1 MRTGK
6 AVILSSIALACCAL
20 APVARACTWNA
31 VQVFTKDGKSH
42 YETYK
47 EREARE
53 RKYNKIA
60 IKKNA
65 AAAKLLLAT
74 GNVDVAGE
82 LASLLIPN
90 VRSEDD
96 GMRSSCGP
104 MDGQDF
110 ATKNDSLIQDKDFEK
125 AVSGDP
131 LEHKLL
137 EFYQNRPDKRYT
149 SYYFSYPAQQCNVEF
164 RDRFK
169 AFLIAKHKAEE
180 LGNIWL
186 FLKPRNRVYQPASLL
201 PMRVFGRDER
211 GPPTNWTY
219 SIGETALGQL
229 QKWDAEPKGDGQTLR
244 DTLTE
249 YWALEGPSLNDSW
262 VVCPKVMNSWKPAQD
277 PDNERII
284 ARLTAKAR

>member
-1 MRTGK
+1 M
-6 AVILSSIALACCAL
+6 
-20 APVARACTWNA
+20 P
-31 VQVFTKDGKSH
+31 VQVFTPDGKSH
-42 YETYK
+42 FETYK

-53 RKYNKIA
+53 RKYNTIA

-65 AAAKLLLAT
+65 AAAKLLLAK
-74 GNVDVAGE
+74 GGVDVAGE

-110 ATKNDSLIQDKDFEK
+110 ATKNDSIIQDKDFQK
-125 AVSGDP
+125 TVSGDP
-131 LEHKLL
+131 LEQRLL

-149 SYYFSYPAQQCNVEF
+149 SYYFNYPAQLCNAEF

-169 AFLIAKHKAEE
+169 AYLIAKHSAEE

-201 PMRVFGRDER
+201 PMQVFDREDR
-211 GPPTNWTY
+211 GPPSSWSY
-219 SIGETALGQL
+219 SIGETALHQL
-229 QKWDAEPKGDGQTLR
+229 QKWDAKPMGEGPKLHN
-244 DTLTE
+244 TLTE
-249 YWALEGPSLNDSW
+249 YWVKEAPTLDDSW
-262 VVCPKVMNSWKPAQD
+262 TVCPKAMNNWKPAQD
-277 PDNERII
+277 PDNQRII